1 MENLGKF
8 NYHLVY
14 FSAIGNILWAFV
26 IFCGYLVYFSPL
38 GILHQEKSGNPA
50 PCIQPDCKTLNG

>member
-26 IFCGYLVYFSPL
+26 IFSPL